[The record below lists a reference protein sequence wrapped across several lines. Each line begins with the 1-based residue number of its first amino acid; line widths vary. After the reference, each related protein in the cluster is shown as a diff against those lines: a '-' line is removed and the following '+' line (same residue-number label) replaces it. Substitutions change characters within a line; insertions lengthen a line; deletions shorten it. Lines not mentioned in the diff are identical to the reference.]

1 MTKSGLS
8 FSTGIRSKWFILH
21 CVAVSVFGISFLIY
35 LNTLAPGLVWEHYG
49 QDGGELIS
57 ASIMLGVAHPP
68 GYPTYL
74 MLGNLFSRVTFF
86 DDAAFTFNMFSALSA
101 SISVVGFYY
110 LTNIL
115 SNMIAR
121 SSKHTLLIVIL
132 SACSSL
138 TFATSSIFWSQA
150 VIAEVYTMNSL
161 FFCLAL
167 LLAVMNSGIRSPKGN
182 FDSFRLGGA
191 NDVGKRL
198 AGWLGRYGVLL
209 SGVCIGVGMGNHL
222 TIVFLLAPILLFYFY
237 VDGIKIGPL
246 FTFVGGVIAGLT
258 VYFYLPLR
266 AGVVGLPI
274 NWGDTDTLKG
284 FIWQIT
290 AVPYQDKVF
299 GISSGEIWDRLS
311 SWAWMT
317 VDQVTLLGILMCIV
331 GLLGLSRVWPSIAI
345 TKINITL
352 IYIIYSVSY
361 ATSDSYTYL
370 IPVYGVMAVLL
381 GVGWYVFGSELI
393 RRIAVE
399 PRRQVAVWALILSM
413 AITLPVFNL
422 VANYSNIDV
431 SQDTQAEDYVH
442 EVFDTIDP
450 DSVLIATGDN
460 EVFAIWYGHYTE
472 RLGPKVSVIVAPL
485 LQYDWY
491 WETLTQQNPGR
502 MPSFMPDG
510 YEERIMEIVKKNV
523 YSRSVYLNYE
533 DASVKNQF
541 KLEPV
546 ERVYRVGIPVE

>member
-1 MTKSGLS
+1 
-8 FSTGIRSKWFILH
+8 
-21 CVAVSVFGISFLIY
+21 VSVFGISFLLY

-86 DDAAFTFNMFSALSA
+86 DDAALTFNILSALSA

-110 LTNIL
+110 LTNVL
-115 SNMIAR
+115 SNVVDR
-121 SSKHTLLIVIL
+121 SSKNTFLIVIL
-132 SACSSL
+132 SACASL
-138 TFATSSIFWSQA
+138 TFATSSVFWSQA

-161 FFCLAL
+161 FFCFAL
-167 LLAVMNSGIRSPKGN
+167 LLAVTNGGIRSSEGN
-182 FDSFRLGGA
+182 FDSFRFGGTNA
-191 NDVGKRL
+191 TGERL
-198 AGWLGRYGVLL
+198 SRWIGRYGVLL
-209 SGVCIGVGMGNHL
+209 SGICIGVGMGNHL
-222 TIVFLLAPILLFYFY
+222 TIIFLVPPILLYYFY
-237 VDGIKIGPL
+237 ADGIRIGPL

-258 VYFYLPLR
+258 VYLYLPLR

-284 FIWQIT
+284 FIWQVT

-299 GISSGEIWDRLS
+299 GISSGEVWDRLS

-331 GLLGLSRVWPSIAI
+331 GLLGLSRVWPSVMI
-345 TKINITL
+345 TKVNITL

-393 RRIAVE
+393 RRVAVE
-399 PRRQVAVWALILSM
+399 PRRQVAIWTLILSM
-413 AITLPVFNL
+413 AVTLPIFNL
-422 VANYSNIDV
+422 VGNYTSIDV
-431 SQDTQAEDYVH
+431 SQNTRAEDYVH

-450 DSVLIATGDN
+450 DSLLIATGDN
-460 EVFAIWYGHYTE
+460 EVFAIWYGHYIE
-472 RLGPKVSVIVAPL
+472 RLGPRVSVIVAPL

-491 WETLTQQNPGR
+491 WETLVQQNPGR
-502 MPSFMPDG
+502 MPSSMPEG
-510 YEERIMEIVKKNV
+510 YEERIIDIVKKNV
-523 YSRSVYLNYE
+523 YSRPVYLNYE
-533 DASVKNQF
+533 DGSVKNRF
-541 KLEPV
+541 TLEPV
-546 ERVYRVGIPVE
+546 EHVYRVIVP